1 MPEAAAST
9 SGRRASASSS
19 GAPKSG
25 RRAAMSGSSPDAV
38 ALIWVIMV
46 VTFVVLPILI
56 HR

>member
-1 MPEAAAST
+1 
-9 SGRRASASSS
+9 
-19 GAPKSG
+19 
-25 RRAAMSGSSPDAV
+25 MSGSSPDAV

>member
-46 VTFVVLPILI
+46 FTFVVLPILI